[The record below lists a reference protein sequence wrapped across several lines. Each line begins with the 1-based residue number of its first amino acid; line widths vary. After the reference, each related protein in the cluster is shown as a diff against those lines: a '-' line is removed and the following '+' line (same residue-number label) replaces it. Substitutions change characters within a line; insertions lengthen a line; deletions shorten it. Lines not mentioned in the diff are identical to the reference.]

1 MVIIY
6 FILIVLA
13 IGGIGLLINKPF
25 REQLNAKFHGRTEA
39 IMEENASTPE
49 GARDIFNAAIQEK
62 DKKYQ
67 QANNLYIQAEGKL
80 DAAKKNRYE
89 ATAQLNKV
97 EKEMN
102 RCIDEGLED
111 DAKQYASKKV
121 TLEKK
126 LEIYKDDIASF
137 KEDVAQKKEIKEAL
151 YKELQDLKDEKEVT
165 LTQLESD
172 QSRIDAMKGLE
183 GTSTSENDRMLEKV
197 RQGSKKK
204 REMANG
210 ARIAYENSEQA
221 AEYRLKE
228 RERESEVDR
237 VLAEAKAKRNKK

>member
-1 MVIIY
+1 
-6 FILIVLA
+6 
-13 IGGIGLLINKPF
+13 
-25 REQLNAKFHGRTEA
+25 
-39 IMEENASTPE
+39 MEENASTPE

-67 QANNLYIQAEGKL
+67 QANDLYIQAEGKL

-89 ATAQLNKV
+89 ATSQLNKV

-204 REMANG
+204 RE
-210 ARIAYENSEQA
+210 
-221 AEYRLKE
+221 
-228 RERESEVDR
+228 SEVDR